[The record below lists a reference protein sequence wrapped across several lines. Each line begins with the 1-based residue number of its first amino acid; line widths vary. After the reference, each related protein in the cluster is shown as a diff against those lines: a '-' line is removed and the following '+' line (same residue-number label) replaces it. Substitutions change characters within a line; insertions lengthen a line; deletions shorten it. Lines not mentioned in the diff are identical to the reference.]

1 MLKKILTSES
11 VTRGHPDKVADQ
23 ISDAIVDACL
33 REDPF
38 SRVACETLV
47 SENLVVIAGEISSK
61 AQVDYA
67 HIARQMI
74 EKIGYSNPELG
85 FSTTSCRWI
94 ISIQN
99 QSSDIA
105 QGVNH
110 SQDDP
115 LSTGS
120 GDQGMM
126 VGYACDETPTYMPLS
141 YHLARLLTQQLTF
154 AREHRKLPYLR
165 PDGKAQVSVE
175 YDEKGKPSRIHTVVI
190 STQHAP
196 EVSQE
201 EILKDIK
208 QIILPHLWPLSVDAN
223 TRLLIN
229 PTGRFVKGGPAA
241 DTGLTGRKII
251 VDTYGSI
258 GRHGGGAF
266 SGKDPTKVDRSAA
279 YAMRYLAKN
288 IVAAGLAKEAEV
300 HIAYSIGLSQP
311 LAFRVE
317 TFGTAI
323 CPEET
328 ITKACL
334 KLFDMRPESIIRFF
348 DLRRPIYQD
357 IAYDGHFGRENLD
370 LPWECLD
377 LKEALRKECQ

>member
-1 MLKKILTSES
+1 MSKRILTSES

-61 AQVDYA
+61 AQVNYA
-67 HIARQMI
+67 QIARQTI
-74 EKIGYSNPELG
+74 EQIGYNNPDLG
-85 FSTTSCRWI
+85 FSTSSCRWI

-110 SQDDP
+110 SLDDP

-126 VGYACDETPTYMPLS
+126 VGYACDETPTYMPMS

-154 AREHRKLPYLR
+154 AREHGQIPYLR

-175 YDEKGKPSRIHTVVI
+175 YDENDKPSRIHTLVI
-190 STQHAP
+190 STQHSP
-196 EVSQE
+196 EISQE
-201 EILKDIK
+201 QIHKDIN
-208 QIILPHLWPLSVDAN
+208 QFILPRLWPLPIDAN
-223 TRLLIN
+223 TRVLIN

-266 SGKDPTKVDRSAA
+266 SGKDPTKVDRSSA

-288 IVAAGLAKEAEV
+288 IVAAGLAKKAEV
-300 HIAYSIGLSQP
+300 HIAYSIGLSKP

-317 TFGTAI
+317 TFGTSI
-323 CPEET
+323 CCEDKIAE
-328 ITKACL
+328 ACQN
-334 KLFDMRPESIIRFF
+334 LFDMRPESIIRFF
-348 DLRRPIYQD
+348 NLRQPIYQN
-357 IAYDGHFGRENLD
+357 IAYNGHFGREDLD
-370 LPWECLD
+370 LPWERLD
-377 LKEALRKECQ
+377 LKEALRKACL